1 VTKLRVVVACACV
14 LSLVA
19 LAVFVQQHSYSMY
32 DDAFIYLRYVKN
44 VRAGCGLRFNCSEP
58 PVEGFSSPLW
68 LLLLVAG
75 SKVTRR
81 LVTMTQ
87 IVGTASIA
95 GVLVTAPIVAA
106 QHHGD
111 RSASLLHRGAAALIV
126 AALLL
131 FDHYAL
137 LNAVIGLEGGL
148 AALAVLLAFGA
159 VSAGRHKT
167 AVALSLGMVLVRPE
181 GIVFVLALFVLPWA
195 RTPRVIGACASTIL
209 LVVLLR
215 WSVFGDVLPNT
226 VWAKAGGTARH
237 VELGLAYAGKV
248 IEDFPAVLLAPLALA
263 WRPARAHASY
273 LLVASLMWMLGLVH
287 AGGDTFEYSRLAFPL
302 VPALTVCGVQ
312 GVVALAARWPVAR
325 RRRLAVHGATLVFG
339 LLAARAALLHA
350 LAPQH
355 RFENVELWTATG
367 QYLKAHY
374 PKARIA
380 TVPIGAIG
388 YFSELEVLDLV
399 GLTAPAV
406 AREGRSVPPALLT
419 RIWIGHERHNLEY
432 ALKWAPDLVIT
443 TKFRVS
449 AWTSIDEASAG
460 FYADWLILDAMKRG
474 VAPYQVQDLEVVP
487 GVHVLAFARNDAAQL

>member
-1 VTKLRVVVACACV
+1 MVVACACV
-14 LSLVA
+14 LSLIA

-32 DDAFIYLRYVKN
+32 DDAFIYIRYVKN
-44 VRAGCGLRFNCSEP
+44 ARAGCGLRFNCSEP

-75 SKVTRR
+75 SKVTRK
-81 LVTMTQ
+81 LVTLTQ
-87 IVGTASIA
+87 VVGVASMA
-95 GVLVTAPIVAA
+95 GLLVTAPIVAA

-111 RSASLLHRGAAALIV
+111 RSASLLHRGAASLIV

-137 LNAVIGLEGGL
+137 LNAVIGLESGL
-148 AALAVLLAFGA
+148 AALAVMLAFGA
-159 VSAGRHKT
+159 VSAERHKT
-167 AVALSLGMVLVRPE
+167 AVALSLAMVLVRPE

-195 RTPRVIGACASTIL
+195 RTRRVLGTCAL
-209 LVVLLR
+209 ALVLIVLLR
-215 WSVFGDVLPNT
+215 WSVFGDVVPNT
-226 VWAKAGGTARH
+226 AWAKAGGTARH
-237 VELGLAYAGKV
+237 FELGFGYAGKT
-248 IEDFPAVLLAPLALA
+248 IEDFPAVLLAPLVLA
-263 WRPARAHASY
+263 WRPARDHAAY
-273 LLVASLMWMLGLVH
+273 LLAASLMWMLGLVY

-302 VPALTVCGVQ
+302 VPALTVCGAQ
-312 GVVALAARWPVAR
+312 GLVALAARWPVGR
-325 RRRLAVHGATLVFG
+325 RRRLAVHGATLVFA

-355 RFENVELWTATG
+355 RFENVALWTATG
-367 QYLKAHY
+367 QYLKAQR

-388 YFSELEVLDLV
+388 YFSELELLDLV
-399 GLTAPAV
+399 GLTAPAI

-419 RIWIGHERHNLEY
+419 RSWIGHERNNLEY

-443 TKFRVS
+443 TKFRVA

-460 FYADWLILDAMKRG
+460 FYADWLILDAIKRG
-474 VAPYQVQDLEVVP
+474 VAPYHVEDLEVVP
-487 GVHVLAFARNDAAQL
+487 GVHVLAFARDDAARP

>member
-14 LSLVA
+14 LSLIA
-19 LAVFVQQHSYSMY
+19 LAAFVREHSYSMY

-75 SKVTRR
+75 SKVTRK
-81 LVTMTQ
+81 LVTVTQ
-87 IVGTASIA
+87 VFGTASIA
-95 GVLVTAPIVAA
+95 GLLVAAPIVAA

-111 RSASLLHRGAAALIV
+111 RSASVLRRGAAALIV

-137 LNAVIGLEGGL
+137 LNAVIGLESGL

-159 VSAGRHKT
+159 VSAERHKT
-167 AVALSLGMVLVRPE
+167 AIALSLAMVLVRPE

-195 RTPRVIGACASTIL
+195 RTRRVSAACGLAIV

-215 WSVFGDVLPNT
+215 WSVFGDVVPNT
-226 VWAKAGGTARH
+226 AWAKAGGTARH
-237 VELGLAYAGKV
+237 LELGLGYAGKV
-248 IEDFPAVLLAPLALA
+248 IDDFPAVVLAPLALA
-263 WRPARAHASY
+263 WRPARDHASY
-273 LLVASLMWMLGLVH
+273 LLLASLLWMLGVVY

-302 VPALTVCGVQ
+302 VPTLSVCGVQ
-312 GVVALAARWPVAR
+312 GVLALASRWPVVR
-325 RRRLAVHGATLVFG
+325 RRRLAVHGATLVCA
-339 LLAARAALLHA
+339 LLAARAARLHA

-355 RFENVELWTATG
+355 RFENVELWTVTG
-367 QYLKAHY
+367 QYLKAHH

-399 GLTAPAV
+399 GLTSPAI
-406 AREGRSVPPALLT
+406 ARAGRSVPPALLT
-419 RIWIGHERHNLEY
+419 PMWIGHERNNLEY

-443 TKFRVS
+443 TKVGVS
-449 AWTSIDEASAG
+449 AWTSLDEASAG

-474 VAPYQVQDLEVVP
+474 VAPYHVQDLEVLL
-487 GVHVLAFARNDAAQL
+487 GIHVLAFARDDATRP